1 VTPEEREKMSFFLLI
16 AFSAA
21 LLVLTGIVVTV
32 RK

>member
-1 VTPEEREKMSFFLLI
+1 MSFFLLI